1 MSYTPEDQLLE
12 PGINK
17 IIEGIEL
24 LRDAA
29 HARIA
34 APNDYTQYH
43 IQEMIWLCTEL
54 TELEV
59 KLRQM

>member
-1 MSYTPEDQLLE
+1 MSDTLEAQLLD
-12 PGINK
+12 PGISK
-17 IIEGIEL
+17 TLEGIEL

-43 IQEMIWLCTEL
+43 IQEMVWLCNEL

-59 KLRQM
+59 KLRRM